1 MAISNVALTN
11 TFDEWRVTTNQLIVV
26 SNDLLGDGLTT
37 YRSVTANVVTAN
49 SLFVN
54 SLNLNLVANGAYDK
68 ANSANVVAASAFAR
82 ANAANLIANL
92 AYDQA
97 NTTYSAAVL
106 KTGNTM
112 TGPLVAPTVNVSVLF
127 RATGTIDIASGNV
140 RTQTLSDA
148 ATISWDGFLGQIATV
163 TLGGARVLS
172 NVTNLRVGTYI
183 LHAVQNSS
191 GGSTLTFSNQYK
203 FTSNIQPSLTANANA
218 RDMFSFVSD
227 GINLYG
233 AMIPDIG

>member
-112 TGPLVAPTVNVSVLF
+112 TGPLVAPTVNVSTLLRVTGE
-127 RATGTIDIASGNV
+127 ATFTGNIDTTAANV
-140 RTQTLSDA
+140 VTQTLTDA
-148 ATISWDGFLGQIATV
+148 ATIVWNAANGQIATV
-163 TLGGARVLS
+163 TLNGNRVLS
-172 NVTNLRVGTYI
+172 NI
-183 LHAVQNSS
+183 
-191 GGSTLTFSNQYK
+191 K
-203 FTSNIQPSLTANANA
+203 E
-218 RDMFSFVSD
+218 
-227 GINLYG
+227 
-233 AMIPDIG
+233 